1 MAKKTSNII
10 KTDATSPKAIIT
22 DVDYRTWIRDIA
34 SRYRQ
39 SQIRA
44 AVRVNSEM
52 LRYYWQVGCDI
63 HNRQFENRYGS
74 RFYANASRDLRAE
87 LGVNEGFSESTLRY
101 AARFYELYA
110 PLFPNRQQGA
120 DGLTYQILQQP
131 AEELQSS
138 QNELVT
144 NLQQP
149 AEILPN
155 SNLQHPVEELPNLI
169 RQQLVDDFDALFR
182 IPWTH
187 HQYIIDKVKG
197 DPHKALFFV
206 KKSLQNQWGRA
217 MLLNFLSTDIYE
229 RQHEELN
236 NFQATLPSPDSD
248 LARQMIQSHYNWE
261 FLQLNERY
269 NETQL
274 KDALCNNIIRTLIS
288 LGRGFSFLGREY
300 RLEAGGVEKFIDL
313 LFYIIPLHRY
323 CVVEVKTTRFDF
335 PDVGQVTGYV
345 NMVNDL
351 LNTPV
356 EQPAIGLLICKE
368 KNTILARYALQGL
381 TTPIGIADYQVTTQE
396 LPKELQGYLPTY
408 QELEHVLTQNAPQ
421 LPEGP
426 EDTNE

>member
-22 DVDYRTWIRDIA
+22 DADYRTWIRDIA

-87 LGVNEGFSESTLRY
+87 LGVNEGLSESSIRY
-101 AARFYELYA
+101 SVRFYELYA
-110 PLFPNRQQGA
+110 PLFPNRQQVV
-120 DGLTYQILQQP
+120 DVFPSQILQQP
-131 AEELQSS
+131 AEELQSTEND
-138 QNELVT
+138 QDT

-149 AEILPN
+149 VEKVPSLIL
-155 SNLQHPVEELPNLI
+155 
-169 RQQLVDDFDALFR
+169 QQVADDFDLLFQ
-182 IPWTH
+182 IPWSH
-187 HQYIIDKVKG
+187 HVNIIDKVKG

-248 LARQMIQSHYNWE
+248 LARQIIQSHYNWE

-356 EQPAIGLLICKE
+356 EHPAIGLLICKE

-396 LPKELQGYLPTY
+396 LPEELQGYLPTY
-408 QELEHVLTQNAPQ
+408 QELEHILTQNAPHI
-421 LPEGP
+421 PE
-426 EDTNE
+426 EDNQDKDSPTAG

>member
-22 DVDYRTWIRDIA
+22 DADYRTWIRDIA

-52 LRYYWQVGCDI
+52 LRYYWQIGADI

-87 LGVNEGFSESTLRY
+87 LGVNEGFPESTLRY
-101 AARFYELYA
+101 ATRFYELYA
-110 PLFPNRQQGA
+110 PLFPNRQQ
-120 DGLTYQILQQP
+120 P
-131 AEELQSS
+131 AEELKSS
-138 QNELVT
+138 QNERVI

-149 AEILPN
+149 AEILPD
-155 SNLQHPVEELPNLI
+155 LI
-169 RQQLVDDFDALFR
+169 RGQLIDEFDNLFS

-217 MLLNFLSTDIYE
+217 LLLNFLSTDIYE

-300 RLEAGGVEKFIDL
+300 RLEAPGIEKFVDL

-381 TTPIGIADYQVTTQE
+381 TTPIGIADHQVTTQE
-396 LPKELQGYLPTY
+396 LPEELQGYLPTY
-408 QELEHVLTQNAPQ
+408 QELEHILTQNVPHI
-421 LPEGP
+421 PEENDQDKESSTHSP
-426 EDTNE
+426 R

>member
-1 MAKKTSNII
+1 MAKKTSNFI
-10 KTDATSPKAIIT
+10 KTDDTSPKAIIT
-22 DVDYRTWIRDIA
+22 DADYRTWIRDIA

-63 HNRQFENRYGS
+63 HSRQFENRYGS

-87 LGVNEGFSESTLRY
+87 LGVNEGLSESSIRY
-101 AARFYELYA
+101 SVRFYELYA
-110 PLFPNRQQGA
+110 PLFPNRQKVV
-120 DGLTYQILQQP
+120 DVFPSQILQQP
-131 AEELQSS
+131 AEELQSTEND
-138 QNELVT
+138 QVT

-149 AEILPN
+149 VEKFPSLIL
-155 SNLQHPVEELPNLI
+155 
-169 RQQLVDDFDALFR
+169 QQVAKDFDLLFQ
-182 IPWTH
+182 IPWSH
-187 HQYIIDKVKG
+187 HVNIIDKVKG

-345 NMVNDL
+345 NMINDL
-351 LNTPV
+351 LNTPI

-396 LPKELQGYLPTY
+396 LPEELQGYLPTY

-421 LPEGP
+421 IP